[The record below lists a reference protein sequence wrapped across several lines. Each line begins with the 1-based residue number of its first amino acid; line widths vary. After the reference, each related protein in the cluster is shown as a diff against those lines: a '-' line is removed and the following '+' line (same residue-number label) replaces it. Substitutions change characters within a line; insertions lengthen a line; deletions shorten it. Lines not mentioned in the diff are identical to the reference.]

1 MLLMSLVEEFLHIF
15 HAVHVTKVMQIFN
28 KYKFLSWL
36 DMKTVITRRQDV
48 ANSKKLYFCRPSVG
62 QGNLFSIKEQ
72 YLAKIFM
79 ATENGIRLPFFCFNE

>member
-15 HAVHVTKVMQIFN
+15 HAVNVTKVTQIFN

-48 ANSKKLYFCRPSVG
+48 ANSKKLYFADPV
-62 QGNLFSIKEQ
+62 
-72 YLAKIFM
+72 
-79 ATENGIRLPFFCFNE
+79 